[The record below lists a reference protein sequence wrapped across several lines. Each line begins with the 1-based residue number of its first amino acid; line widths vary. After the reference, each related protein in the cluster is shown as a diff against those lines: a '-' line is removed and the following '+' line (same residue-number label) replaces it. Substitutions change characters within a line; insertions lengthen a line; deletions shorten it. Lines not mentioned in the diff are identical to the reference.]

1 MYYNDYWVEC
11 IGMIKIAFCDDEISV
26 LEELG
31 SLLNRYCAKH
41 GCECEH
47 KAFQSPLEL
56 LAAIERGVRFDI
68 LFLDVLLPG
77 ENGIEAS
84 VEIRKYDSNVKI
96 IFLTS
101 SPEFAV
107 QSYTVNAYY
116 YQLKPVQTESFSSLM
131 DSVLSECERDKASSF
146 ILRCKSGI
154 ARIEPRQVEY
164 CEVIHRTRFIHLTN
178 GRVLESIG
186 SMDELSDRLAQ
197 FGCFL
202 RPHRS
207 YLVNLDHIQNLS
219 YRAITMSCQTEIPIP
234 RGKYGEIKDRYLEYA
249 FRNGQVII

>member
-1 MYYNDYWVEC
+1 
-11 IGMIKIAFCDDEISV
+11 MIRTAFCDDELSV
-26 LEELG
+26 LNELS
-31 SLLNRYCAKH
+31 SLLNRYCAEH
-41 GCECEH
+41 GKEIEYT
-47 KAFQSPLEL
+47 AFQSPLEL
-56 LAAIERGVRFDI
+56 LAAVERGTRFDVI
-68 LFLDVLLPG
+68 LMDVLMPG

-84 VEIRKYDSNVKI
+84 AEIRSYDSNVRI

-107 QSYTVNAYY
+107 QSYQVRAYS
-116 YQLKPVQTESFSSLM
+116 YQLKPVQEGSFFSLM
-131 DSVLSECERDKASSF
+131 DSVISECENDKASSF

-164 CEVIHRTRFIHLTN
+164 CEVIHRTRFIHLIN
-178 GRVLESIG
+178 GKVLESIG

-207 YLVNLDHIQNLS
+207 YLINLDHIQNLS
-219 YRAITMSCQTEIPIP
+219 YRAITMACRIEIPIP